1 MNGTGDG
8 FMTTFISKK
17 FGTMTLE
24 SKFTEDGL
32 NTVNIRISFKA
43 SYKKSSQLQS
53 RQFELPIGGW
63 LG

>member
-8 FMTTFISKK
+8 FMTTFNSKK

-32 NTVNIRISFKA
+32 TTVNIRITLK
-43 SYKKSSQLQS
+43 
-53 RQFELPIGGW
+53 LPIKN
-63 LG
+63 LHNCNQDSLSSL